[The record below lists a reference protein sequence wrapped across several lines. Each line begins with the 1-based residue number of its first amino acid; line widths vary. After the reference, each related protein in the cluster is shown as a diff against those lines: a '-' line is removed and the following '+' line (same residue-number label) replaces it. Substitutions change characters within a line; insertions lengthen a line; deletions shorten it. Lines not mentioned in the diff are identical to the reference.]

1 MPECGATVTLLT
13 DFGAHDCFVGVMKG
27 VMASIAPGIA
37 VIDLC
42 HGVSPQGVVEAGFL
56 LASSYAY
63 FPPGTIH
70 VAVVDPGVGTGRAIL
85 GIEAKGFRFIVPDN
99 GLIVPTLTGPE
110 EAATIVR
117 IQNDAYFRKPVS
129 RTFHGRDI
137 FSPVAAHLSGGAAPS
152 GLGAK
157 ITDPVV
163 LEDIYPVI
171 REDTMT
177 GDIARFD
184 HFGNAITNINREQ
197 FDSFVRE
204 RPYRVSVR
212 DFSFNSLSRTYFEGE
227 ATCLTGSSG
236 YIEFGVFQGNFRTK
250 TGVCK
255 RDPVVIAIQ

>member
-1 MPECGATVTLLT
+1 MGIITLCT
-13 DFGAHDCFVGVMKG
+13 DFGNRDPYAGIMKG
-27 VMASIAPGIA
+27 VILSVDPGARI
-37 VIDLC
+37 VDIT
-42 HGVSPQGVVEAGFL
+42 HEIEPQDVREAAFTVED
-56 LASSYAY
+56 YWRY
-63 FPPGTIH
+63 FPAGTVH
-70 VAVVDPGVGTGRAIL
+70 VVVVDPTVGSSR
-85 GIEAKGFRFIVPDN
+85 RPIVVSCDGHFFVGPDN
-99 GLIVPTLTGPE
+99 GVFSFAAGRASDIRLIEDRDLMRGE
-110 EAATIVR
+110 ISA
-117 IQNDAYFRKPVS
+117 
-129 RTFHGRDI
+129 TFHGRDI

-255 RDPVVIAIQ
+255 RDPVVITIQ

>member
-1 MPECGATVTLLT
+1 MGIITLCT
-13 DFGAHDCFVGVMKG
+13 DFGNRDPYAGIMKG
-27 VMASIAPGIA
+27 VILSVDPGARI
-37 VIDLC
+37 VDIT
-42 HGVSPQGVVEAGFL
+42 HEIEPQDVREAAFTVED
-56 LASSYAY
+56 YWRY
-63 FPPGTIH
+63 FPAGTVH
-70 VAVVDPGVGTGRAIL
+70 VVVVDPTVGSSR
-85 GIEAKGFRFIVPDN
+85 RPIVVSCDGHFFVGPDN
-99 GLIVPTLTGPE
+99 GVFSFAAGRASDIRLIEDRDLMRGE
-110 EAATIVR
+110 ISA
-117 IQNDAYFRKPVS
+117 
-129 RTFHGRDI
+129 TFHGRDI

-197 FDSFVRE
+197 FNSFVRE

>member
-1 MPECGATVTLLT
+1 MGIITLCT
-13 DFGAHDCFVGVMKG
+13 DFGNRDPYAGIMKG
-27 VMASIAPGIA
+27 VILSVDPGARI
-37 VIDLC
+37 VDIT
-42 HGVSPQGVVEAGFL
+42 HEIEPQDVREAAFTVED
-56 LASSYAY
+56 YWRY
-63 FPPGTIH
+63 FPAGTVH
-70 VAVVDPGVGTGRAIL
+70 VVVVDPTVGSSR
-85 GIEAKGFRFIVPDN
+85 RPIVVSCDGHFFVGPDN
-99 GLIVPTLTGPE
+99 GVFSFAAGRASDIRLIEDRDLMRGE
-110 EAATIVR
+110 ISA
-117 IQNDAYFRKPVS
+117 
-129 RTFHGRDI
+129 TFHGRDI

>member
-1 MPECGATVTLLT
+1 MGIITLCT
-13 DFGAHDCFVGVMKG
+13 DFGNRDPYAGIMKG
-27 VMASIAPGIA
+27 VILSVDPGARI
-37 VIDLC
+37 VDIT
-42 HGVSPQGVVEAGFL
+42 HEIEPQDVREAAFTVED
-56 LASSYAY
+56 YWRY
-63 FPPGTIH
+63 FPAGTVH
-70 VAVVDPGVGTGRAIL
+70 VVVVDPTVGSSR
-85 GIEAKGFRFIVPDN
+85 RPIVVSCDGHFFVGPDN
-99 GLIVPTLTGPE
+99 GVFSFAAGRASDIRLIEDRDLMRGE
-110 EAATIVR
+110 ISA
-117 IQNDAYFRKPVS
+117 
-129 RTFHGRDI
+129 TFHGRDI

-157 ITDPVV
+157 ITDPVG

-255 RDPVVIAIQ
+255 RDPVVITIQ